1 MMRYCAWAETGYLSS
16 TGTCFDIG
24 NTTFSALRGF
34 ARQEILLPEQT
45 IRTQPVMAALC
56 GWRRFRCS
64 SSQTWTQQNDM
75 QRRVPASLTGQRSA
89 WMPVVSWRGS
99 YAGHYLANRRLRL
112 PWGTG
117 RHSWDRR
124 RSLRW
129 PVAPTLKSR
138 KKIFAAPGMWWTV
151 WKRRCGVSLVP
162 ALLRKQFL
170 WRQIWATTQTQR
182 LRYAGRWQE
191 RTMVRETSLLP
202 GSNDLRC
209 VRR

>member
-1 MMRYCAWAETGYLSS
+1 MVPQIRVSDRPL
-16 TGTCFDIG
+16 
-24 NTTFSALRGF
+24 TTFG
-34 ARQEILLPEQT
+34 ARAGRHLLLEPGVDRLT
-45 IRTQPVMAALC
+45 TCAAAH
-56 GWRRFRCS
+56 
-64 SSQTWTQQNDM
+64 
-75 QRRVPASLTGQRSA
+75 PARSA
-89 WMPVVSWRGS
+89 DSLRSLRVRLMHRPSARLSV
-99 YAGHYLANRRLRL
+99 GHYLANRRLRL